1 MCVVGR
7 TALHWAAAVNN
18 EEAARDLIKHHTNVD
33 AQDEYNQTALFLAAR
48 EGSYQVARMLLQH
61 GKANADLPD
70 HMERFP
76 RDIALER
83 QHHDIAQLIEEF
95 SYGLSTLPL
104 PQTTAA
110 SLTNPHVQGS
120 AGKSRS
126 KKSSAS
132 QRKQSARS
140 ANGDASREDDGLL
153 WRLSETDP
161 ARRPDQAV
169 SVRPKKTKRPRA
181 PPAQSASQSQV
192 QSAAKLYTVLKPD
205 GVRLFSPEQP
215 PSYENAI
222 NGRRAQLAAMQ
233 QTPSMVSD
241 SHSIYHTGVMFEEQQ
256 QFGANPDIG
265 YARMMPMEM
274 AGSHPQP
281 TGVVL
286 LPGSYLAGGLVEADP
301 SQIAHSSP
309 TVPSCHAYSP
319 QNMAAMQV
327 PETTVVSSGPR
338 SQPLSPMHR
347 QMLQQRFQ
355 LHQNQNPH
363 HHHRHQHHQQHH
375 PHPLQADNFD
385 PSTAAYLSPVSA
397 VPGVTTCTH
406 PTPSS
411 ATSGSQIMFQY
422 PTPPSHHGS
431 TTETTSPSLVQQT
444 GNTPT
449 GYPTPSPEASPGQWS
464 SSSPNS
470 AKSPWSEHAQ
480 NSSPKQA
487 VTNVTNQSIKNE
499 PAYL

>member
-1 MCVVGR
+1 
-7 TALHWAAAVNN
+7 
-18 EEAARDLIKHHTNVD
+18 LIKHHANVD

-48 EGSYQVARMLLQH
+48 EGSYQVARILLQH

-95 SYGLSTLPL
+95 SHGLSALSL
-104 PQTTAA
+104 PQTSVA
-110 SLTNPHVQGS
+110 SLTSPHVQGS
-120 AGKSRS
+120 AVKSRS

-140 ANGDASREDDGLL
+140 TNSDANREDDGLL
-153 WRLSETDP
+153 LWHSSEMDP
-161 ARRPDQAV
+161 ARRPDHAV
-169 SVRPKKTKRPRA
+169 SVRPKKTKRPRV
-181 PPAQSASQSQV
+181 PSAQSASQSQL
-192 QSAAKLYTVLKPD
+192 QSAAKLYSVLNRD
-205 GVRLFSPEQP
+205 DVRLFSPEQP

-222 NGRRAQLAAMQ
+222 NGRRAQLAALHQ
-233 QTPSMVSD
+233 PPSMSVD
-241 SHSIYHTGVMFEEQQ
+241 PHSIYHTGVAFEEPQ
-256 QFGANPDIG
+256 QFGANPDMG
-265 YARMMPMEM
+265 YPGMMPMEL

-301 SQIAHSSP
+301 SQMAHNSP

-327 PETTVVSSGPR
+327 PKSTVVSSGPR
-338 SQPLSPMHR
+338 SQPLSPVHR
-347 QMLQQRFQ
+347 QMLQQRLQ
-355 LHQNQNPH
+355 HHQNQNPH
-363 HHHRHQHHQQHH
+363 HHQRQHHH
-375 PHPLQADNFD
+375 PHPPQADNFD
-385 PSTAAYLSPVSA
+385 PTTAAYMSSVSA
-397 VPGVTTCTH
+397 VPGATTYTH
-406 PTPSS
+406 LTPSS
-411 ATSGSQIMFQY
+411 ATSGSHNMFQY
-422 PTPPSHHGS
+422 PTPPSHYSS
-431 TTETTSPSLVQQT
+431 TTETTSPSLVQHT

-480 NSSPKQA
+480 NSSPNHA
-487 VTNVTNQSIKNE
+487 VTNVTNQSIKDE